1 MNYSFVRG
9 FGARGKSNEVHAG
22 FPKVV
27 TWARRQLLVK
37 MDFFVW
43 YYMLFVF
50 YSGVY
55 CCHMQNKLFAFIY
68 RATLCYRGI
77 CYGFVSVCVCVC
89 LSQIGVLLKRLN
101 IGSYKQHCTIAHE
114 V

>member
-37 MDFFVW
+37 MEFF
-43 YYMLFVF
+43 
-50 YSGVY
+50 
-55 CCHMQNKLFAFIY
+55 
-68 RATLCYRGI
+68 
-77 CYGFVSVCVCVC
+77 C
-89 LSQIGVLLKRLN
+89 LVLYVIRVLLWRLLLPYARQ
-101 IGSYKQHCTIAHE
+101 IDVLLFTARRYATASRE
-114 V
+114 

>member
-55 CCHMQNKLFAFIY
+55 CCHMQDKLICFYLPRDAMLPRY
-68 RATLCYRGI
+68 MLWLCVRL
-77 CYGFVSVCVCVC
+77 CLC
-89 LSQIGVLLKRLN
+89 LSVTNRCSTKTA
-101 IGSYKQHCTIAHE
+101 QHRIIQTTLHDSP
-114 V
+114 